1 MIDIFQI
8 EQWYRQRQAERGPL
22 LNRWAQVARQYDGDV
37 AVPLPEIDSEEKSM
51 AVNLLGP
58 GLDQLAMRIASTMPD
73 IVCDSLR
80 PGMKEHDNRAAQKRR
95 ALLSYWD
102 MNRMDMVLRRR
113 ARYLLGYA
121 SSPVSLSFIGLPPGQ
136 APNPPLAGAEPD
148 VCLSLPD
155 HRSPSNQ

>member
-22 LNRWAQVARQYDGDV
+22 LNRWAQVARQYDGDM
-37 AVPLPEIDSEEKSM
+37 AGPLPEIDSEEKAM

-73 IVCDSLR
+73 IVCDPLK
-80 PGMKEHDNRAAQKRR
+80 PGFKDSENRTDSKRK

-102 MNRMDMVLRRR
+102 M
-113 ARYLLGYA
+113 
-121 SSPVSLSFIGLPPGQ
+121 
-136 APNPPLAGAEPD
+136 
-148 VCLSLPD
+148 
-155 HRSPSNQ
+155 